1 MNRSKQYKQYKQCKQ
16 CKQCGAMSLWFVSI
30 VMMLVTLAALAFLYF
45 IRYGQ
50 LPMQDVWQRW
60 GKSAGV
66 ITAELKQ
73 ASGVTAEIGASGKP
87 VTVDAGIRR
96 CTIEGKVVF
105 SDVECTDKNPST
117 RAVKLY
123 DSKGGE
129 PPKAAASASGSQA
142 EAELDLKK
150 QIMEKAL
157 R

>member
-1 MNRSKQYKQYKQCKQ
+1 MNQS
-16 CKQCGAMSLWFVSI
+16 KQCGAMNLYFVSI
-30 VMMLVTLAALAFLYF
+30 LMMLVTLAALAFLYF

-60 GKSAGV
+60 GKSAAV
-66 ITAELKQ
+66 ITQELKQ
-73 ASGVTAEIGASGKP
+73 ASGVVPEITASTKAA
-87 VTVDAGIRR
+87 TVDAGIRR
-96 CTIEGKVVF
+96 CTIKGKVIF
-105 SDVECTDKNPST
+105 SDVECSDDNPTT

-129 PPKAAASASGSQA
+129 PPKVVAPPKDSEAGA

>member
-1 MNRSKQYKQYKQCKQ
+1 MKQSKQR
-16 CKQCGAMSLWFVSI
+16 GAMNLYFVSI

-66 ITAELKQ
+66 ITEELKQ
-73 ASGVTAEIGASGKP
+73 VSGVAPEAAGSNKAA
-87 VTVDAGIRR
+87 TVDAGIRR
-96 CTIEGKVVF
+96 CTIKGKVIF
-105 SDVECTDKNPST
+105 SDVECTDDNPST

-129 PPKAAASASGSQA
+129 PPKAAKLAGGGQA
-142 EAELDLKK
+142 ESELDLKM
-150 QIMEKAL
+150 QILEKAL
-157 R
+157 QQK